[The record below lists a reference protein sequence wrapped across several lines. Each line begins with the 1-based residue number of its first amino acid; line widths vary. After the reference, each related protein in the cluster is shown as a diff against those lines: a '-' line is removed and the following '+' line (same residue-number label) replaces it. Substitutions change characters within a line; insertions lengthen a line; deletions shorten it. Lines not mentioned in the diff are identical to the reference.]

1 MTAGSFFLAAEQGM
15 REWGDF
21 LLSLPLISAEE
32 IAFVSYA
39 LSLVALGITYRN
51 VVGSLTVDVL
61 HSMISWLS
69 STLTDP
75 SSVI

>member
-1 MTAGSFFLAAEQGM
+1 MG
-15 REWGDF
+15 EWG
-21 LLSLPLISAEE
+21 SLIRVEE
-32 IAFVSYA
+32 IAPVGYA
-39 LSLVALGITYRN
+39 LTLVALGSTYRN

-61 HSMISWLS
+61 HSMISWPS

>member
-1 MTAGSFFLAAEQGM
+1 MTAGSFFSSRAGNERVG
-15 REWGDF
+15 ESF
-21 LLSLPLISAEE
+21 LLLLPLISVEE
-32 IAFVSYA
+32 IASVGCA
-39 LSLVALGITYRN
+39 LTLVALGMTYRN

-61 HSMISWLS
+61 HSKISWLS

>member
-1 MTAGSFFLAAEQGM
+1 MTAGSFLAAGEGM
-15 REWGDF
+15 REWG
-21 LLSLPLISAEE
+21 SLICVED
-32 IAFVSYA
+32 IAYVGYA
-39 LSLVALGITYRN
+39 LTLVALGITYRN

-61 HSMISWLS
+61 HSMISWPL

>member
-1 MTAGSFFLAAEQGM
+1 MG
-15 REWGDF
+15 EWG
-21 LLSLPLISAEE
+21 SLICVEE
-32 IAFVSYA
+32 IAPVGYA
-39 LSLVALGITYRN
+39 LTLVALGSTYRN

-61 HSMISWLS
+61 HSMISWPS